1 MSSTYTTNKD
11 LEKPANG
18 DYVDTWNIPVNGNM
32 DYIDQAFGG
41 VTNLNGTAGSA
52 TLTDTQYRSLM
63 IYISGA
69 LSANITYT
77 IPSGIGGQWV
87 VNNNTSGNYTV
98 TFASAGGGNTE
109 TVAQGANTLI
119 TSNGTDIWL
128 VSAATSLVPTGGGTN
143 KIFYNN
149 DQIVTDDYSIPPSQ
163 NSGTFGPVTINSGVT
178 VTIPSGSNW
187 TVV

>member
-1 MSSTYTTNKD
+1 MASTYTTNKD

-41 VTNLNGTAGSA
+41 LTNLNGTSGSA

-77 IPSGIGGQWV
+77 IPSGIGGQWII
-87 VNNNTSGNYTV
+87 NNDTSGNYTV
-98 TFASAGGGNTE
+98 TFESGGGGNTE
-109 TVAQGANTLI
+109 QIPQGQI
-119 TSNGTDIWL
+119 TAIASNGTDIWL
-128 VSAATSLVPTGGGTN
+128 VTVAGSFMPTGGGTN

-149 DQIVTDDYSIPPSQ
+149 DQTISVDYSIPPSQ
-163 NSGTFGPVTINSGVT
+163 NSGTFGPVTIDTGIT